1 MVNALSISERIKVL
15 KKKGNLLGSSNY
27 EQIISKWRTRNSL
40 VSDEGFKDMLEIY
53 KLSIEDFALGIQ
65 DINEKTQKLLIDDL
79 RQQTWFLN
87 MVNIID
93 NHNFSLMDDSQID
106 SSHIF
111 QINLLYMRNELLSY
125 AKTLNKVSFTEECL
139 SSILATFYMECL
151 DLGHRLVIVDLHEYK
166 SSNTLIGNE
175 KEQFIQYIKERFSNK
190 NNLIKFLNSYPV
202 FTRILF
208 ERTEY
213 FLTNTRDM
221 MNNLEKNAN
230 NIASVFNTSSPL
242 CLTNYKGDSGDSH
255 SKGKK
260 VCILT
265 INNEIDVV
273 YKPKNLEIAREIREL
288 QKYIGRLDDQ
298 INFYIPK
305 AIYTKTF
312 TLEEKVKPFGVRN
325 ESEIKKFYQNFG
337 QLIALAY
344 ILRGNDLH
352 YENII
357 ASGIYPVVIDLETFF
372 QQPTHVKRPNIA
384 KSYAYES
391 LASSVEFSGLLPF
404 TLDGSQLKEVEMSA
418 LIGGGQKLPLKVLK
432 VKDFETANMKLTY
445 EEHFIKEKE
454 NLPKLNEENI
464 DVRKYK
470 DEIFTGFRT
479 FLEIVLN
486 NKNDILNYI
495 QSNFNCLSV
504 RIVVKSTQK
513 YVEFLKYSL
522 HPSCLKDMI
531 EREKVLENLWEY
543 PYKNKEL
550 IMFEIKDLMHGD
562 IPIFTNNISKK
573 NLLSSDYQDIE
584 AYHTESGLQAVL
596 EIISDLDINVI
607 KKQLSLIKLKFNE
620 YDDYSKKNSD
630 DTPVLDNKKSEFVA
644 FDIQVKENYIS
655 KAIEIGDYLLSQAIF
670 SPDNKS
676 VTWND
681 CISINDSSWI
691 YNPITNNA
699 YDGLS
704 GIYIYFHTLYHVTK
718 LDRFGEILNP
728 IMVSLE
734 KQLDPIPSKSA
745 YVGNSSLLYPLLL
758 RYIDGENSALNFA
771 KKIVENM
778 DTINTEKDWINGK
791 YSLIKV
797 IYHWYTET
805 NDDVFGNFVNE
816 QLVKLSLEN
825 SCPTSGFGHGYTGEL
840 FLKASLEEFYSLED
854 LNLSKYMEDILTK
867 CENIFSNEKMLNKN
881 LKVCRGILGE
891 IFIWNKEFYQDNEV
905 KIKELVRNIVRF
917 PCIED
922 SLCHGKSGMIDIVRH
937 IYTLSSRD
945 NELHSILINLTNSL
959 LKPLEQFSIRGID
972 QIPSKGLF
980 TGLSG
985 IGYMLLAVTDVK
997 GIPSIW
1003 KLDCPGH
1010 SVATANTKN
1019 FRKIK
1024 KEINQ

>member
-1 MVNALSISERIKVL
+1 LNLDLYDNMVNAMSISERIKVL
-15 KKKGNLLGSSNY
+15 KKKGGNLLDHSNY
-27 EQIISKWRTRNSL
+27 EQNISKWRTRNSL
-40 VSDEGFKDMLEIY
+40 VSDESFKDMLEICR
-53 KLSIEDFALGIQ
+53 LSLEDFALGIQ
-65 DINEKTQKLLIDDL
+65 DINEETQKLLIDDL

-87 MVNIID
+87 IADMIN
-93 NHNFSLMDDSQID
+93 NQNFSLMDDNQVD

-111 QINLLYMRNELLSY
+111 QINLLYIKNELLSY
-125 AKTLNKVSFTEECL
+125 AKTLNKVSLTEECL
-139 SSILATFYMECL
+139 SSILTTFYMECL

-166 SSNTLIGNE
+166 INHTLVGNE
-175 KEQFIQYIKERFSNK
+175 KEQFIQYLKERFSDK
-190 NNLIKFLNSYPV
+190 NNLIKFLTSYPV

-213 FLTNTRDM
+213 FLTNTKDM
-221 MNNLEKNAN
+221 INNLEKSAS
-230 NIASVFNTSSPL
+230 NIVSVFNTSLPL

-265 INNEIDVV
+265 INNEVDIV
-273 YKPKNLEIAREIREL
+273 YKPKNLEVAREIREF
-288 QKYIGRLDDQ
+288 QKYISHFDDQ

-305 AIYTKTF
+305 AIYAKNF
-312 TLEEKVKPFGVRN
+312 TLEEKVKPFGVKN
-325 ESEIKKFYQNFG
+325 ESEVKKFYQNFG

-357 ASGIYPVVIDLETFF
+357 ASGVHPVVIDLETFF
-372 QQPTHVKRPNIA
+372 QHPIPIKRPNIA

-391 LASSVEFSGLLPF
+391 LASSVDFSGLLPF
-404 TLDGSQLKEVEMSA
+404 TLDSSQLKNVEMSA
-418 LIGGGQKLPLKVLK
+418 LIGGRQKLPSKVLK
-432 VKDFETANMKLTY
+432 VSDFETANMKLTY
-445 EEHFIKEKE
+445 EEHFIEEKE
-454 NLPKLNEENI
+454 NLPKLNEEKI
-464 DVRKYK
+464 DVRRYK
-470 DEIFTGFRT
+470 NEIFQGFQT

-495 QSNFNCLSV
+495 QSNFNFLSV
-504 RIVVKSTQK
+504 RIVVKATQK
-513 YVEFLKYSL
+513 YAEFLKYSL

-562 IPIFTNNISKK
+562 IPIFTSNISKK
-573 NLLSSDYQDIE
+573 NMASSDCQDIE
-584 AYHTESGLQAVL
+584 AYYTASGLQTVL
-596 EIISDLDINVI
+596 ETINNLDINI
-607 KKQLSLIKLKFNE
+607 INKQLSLIKLKFNE

-630 DTPVLDNKKSEFVA
+630 DIHILKHIKNEYTVSDA
-644 FDIQVKENYIS
+644 QVKEKYIS
-655 KAIEIGDYLLSQAIF
+655 KAIQIGDYLLSQAIF
-670 SPDNKS
+670 SLDNES

-681 CISINDSSWI
+681 CISLDDSSWI
-691 YNPITNNA
+691 YNPLTNNI

-704 GIYIYFHTLYHVTK
+704 GMYIYFHTLYHVTK
-718 LDRFGEILNP
+718 LERFEKILNP

-734 KQLDPIPSKSA
+734 KQLESISPKSA

-758 RYIDGENSALNFA
+758 RYINGETSTLNFA
-771 KKIVENM
+771 KEIVESIDIDN
-778 DTINTEKDWINGK
+778 INTEKDWINGK
-791 YSLIKV
+791 YSLIKI

-805 NDDVFGNFVNE
+805 DDDVFGNFINK
-816 QLVKLSLEN
+816 QLAKLSLEK

-840 FLKASLEEFYSLED
+840 FLKASLREFYSPEE
-854 LNLSKYMEDILTK
+854 LNFSKYMEEILAK
-867 CENIFSNEKMLNKN
+867 CEKIFSDEKVLNKN

-891 IFIWNKEFYQDNEV
+891 IFLWNKEFYQDNEV
-905 KIKELVRNIVRF
+905 KIKGLVRNIIRF

-937 IYTLSSRD
+937 VYTLSSKD
-945 NELHSILINLTNSL
+945 NELQSILIELTNTL
-959 LKPLEQFSIRGID
+959 LKPLEEFSIRGID

-985 IGYMLLAVTDVK
+985 IGYVLLAVTNPTEV
-997 GIPSIW
+997 PSLW
-1003 KLDCPGH
+1003 KLDPP
-1010 SVATANTKN
+1010 
-1019 FRKIK
+1019 KIFC
-1024 KEINQ
+1024 